1 MDPPRPAT
9 TASADDLLELFQAI
23 RKELELR
30 EEAPSGAWVES
41 SVAEARAGTKPAWYY
56 PPSDDGGGISFY
68 SRRGPKVWG
77 HVHAGARPRAGERAR
92 RLSEA
97 MLGALPPDV
106 HWISVGFSGFDLREE
121 RALAHALAARPG
133 AIAIERF
140 QMERTVRREGP
151 PTVVDPPSG
160 LQLIPVR
167 AATVEALGELDARGF
182 GGSVDD
188 VVMGGTVGEYTEIV
202 QSLLDSRIG
211 RFLDEAST
219 LLYEPSPPRLAGG
232 ILVSE
237 ASPREAVILDLVVDP
252 ERRGHGYGRFL
263 LRWGLR
269 ALHALG
275 YTTATLWVTE
285 ANRPAL
291 RLYESEGFA
300 RTASTVLFHWTRPSG
315 EPQPQTSR

>member
-9 TASADDLLELFQAI
+9 SAPPDELLELFQAI

-41 SVAEARAGTKPAWYY
+41 SAAESRAGTRPAWFY
-56 PPSDDGGGISFY
+56 PPSDGGGGIAFY

-77 HVHAGARPRAGERAR
+77 HVHSAMGPAASERAR
-92 RLSEA
+92 RLAETL
-97 MLGALPPDV
+97 LGSLPPEV
-106 HWISVGFSGFDLREE
+106 RWVSVGFSGFDLEEE
-121 RALAHALAARPG
+121 RRVVRGLAARPG
-133 AIAIERF
+133 AIAVERY
-140 QMERTVRREGP
+140 QMERAVRLDGP
-151 PTVVDPPSG
+151 PPPPEPPAG
-160 LQLIPVR
+160 LELIPPR
-167 AATVEALGELDARGF
+167 AATVQALGDLDARGF
-182 GGSVDD
+182 RGTVDD
-188 VVMGGTVGEYTEIV
+188 LVMGGTVEQYTEIV

-211 RFLDEAST
+211 RFLEEAST
-219 LLYEPSPPRLAGG
+219 LLYQADPPRLVGG

-237 ASPREAVILDLVVDP
+237 ASPREGVILDLVVDP
-252 ERRGHGYGRFL
+252 ERRMHGYGRFL

-285 ANRPAL
+285 ANDAAL
-291 RLYESEGFA
+291 RLYESEGFR

-315 EPQPQTSR
+315 EPHPQDAR